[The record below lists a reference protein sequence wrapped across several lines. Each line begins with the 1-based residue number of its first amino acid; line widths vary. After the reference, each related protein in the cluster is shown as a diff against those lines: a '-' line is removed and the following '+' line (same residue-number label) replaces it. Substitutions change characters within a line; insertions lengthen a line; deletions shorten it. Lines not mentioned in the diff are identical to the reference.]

1 MKKLFR
7 FIQWS
12 VNQTQKKKSKENG
25 RVRAPLAADSL
36 ACPSNPGCPSK
47 TSSLLILGSSHSSFQ
62 LESDQ
67 HSQSG
72 MISWK
77 EGKFTS

>member
-12 VNQTQKKKSKENG
+12 VNQTQKKNPKKNG

-36 ACPSNPGCPSK
+36 TSLSNPGCPSK
-47 TSSLLILGSSHSSFQ
+47 TSSLLILGSSHNSFQ
-62 LESDQ
+62 LKSDQ
-67 HSQSG
+67 HSQNG
-72 MISWK
+72 MINWK
-77 EGKFTS
+77 ERKFTN